1 MQRLVVG
8 ASWELCFSNLLRH
21 IRFEYLEKCLTA
33 SNLGY
38 FKKRKKKH
46 GSEKLNMYENQDRD
60 KYCYPP
66 SISRVTIKIY
76 IHIYTAFLGMIK

>member
-38 FKKRKKKH
+38 FKKEKK
-46 GSEKLNMYENQDRD
+46 NMAQKNLICMKIRTE
-60 KYCYPP
+60 
-66 SISRVTIKIY
+66 ISTVTLQ
-76 IHIYTAFLGMIK
+76 AFLG